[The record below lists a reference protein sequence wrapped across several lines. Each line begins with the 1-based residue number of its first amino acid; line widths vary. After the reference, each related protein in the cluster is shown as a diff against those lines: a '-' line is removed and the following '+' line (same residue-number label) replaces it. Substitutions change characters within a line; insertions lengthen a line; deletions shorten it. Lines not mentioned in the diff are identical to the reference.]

1 MSAAAILVSDRPDR
15 SAAIA
20 EPLGRVVPFDVVGPD
35 ERWSQRA
42 GVRVVVVDLDLGRL
56 ESTTCL
62 NRLQN
67 RLGAPGLNV
76 IVLLGPNDQGRT
88 VQARTLGATLCLPRA
103 NATDVMLP
111 FLRKHF
117 GVEVAASPTAPAT
130 APPSEAQRRTE
141 AGVRQAESA
150 LACLIGARGRSG
162 TLDLGPVESSLDPI
176 VDALREGGLA
186 RWVETVRAY
195 DDVTFQHCLLVAGLC
210 ARFALHLG
218 FGERDRQR
226 FVRAALVHDVGKARI
241 PLAILNK
248 PGRLDPDELAVMRTH
263 APLGYDMLVAAGERD
278 PLTLDAVRHHHEAL
292 DGSGYPDKLSS
303 EAISDLVRL
312 LTICDIHAA
321 LIEKRPYKKPLPHD
335 EALSILSGMRDKVE
349 IGLLQ
354 SFNAAV
360 RYG

>member
-1 MSAAAILVSDRPDR
+1 MRAAAILVSDRPNR

-162 TLDLGPVESSLDPI
+162 TLDLGPADASRDRRSANARRVRAKLSRAHGARGCTRRARIRTCAGAGLPAPASGRTDIGSPPQTPSEKARRSGGVLQR
-176 VDALREGGLA
+176 DALQKA
-186 RWVETVRAY
+186 
-195 DDVTFQHCLLVAGLC
+195 LLS
-210 ARFALHLG
+210 
-218 FGERDRQR
+218 
-226 FVRAALVHDVGKARI
+226 
-241 PLAILNK
+241 P
-248 PGRLDPDELAVMRTH
+248 T
-263 APLGYDMLVAAGERD
+263 
-278 PLTLDAVRHHHEAL
+278 
-292 DGSGYPDKLSS
+292 
-303 EAISDLVRL
+303 
-312 LTICDIHAA
+312 
-321 LIEKRPYKKPLPHD
+321 
-335 EALSILSGMRDKVE
+335 
-349 IGLLQ
+349 
-354 SFNAAV
+354 
-360 RYG
+360 